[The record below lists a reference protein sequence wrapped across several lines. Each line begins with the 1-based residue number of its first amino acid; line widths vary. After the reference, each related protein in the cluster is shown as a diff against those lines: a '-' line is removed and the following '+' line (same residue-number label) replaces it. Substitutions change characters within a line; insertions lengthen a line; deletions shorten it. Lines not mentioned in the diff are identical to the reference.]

1 MTFKTLT
8 AVAAA
13 VCAVAALPGDGP
25 SRSSGTAS
33 SPGTPSTTVSADA
46 RPSVATKGG
55 LPLAFEANRGQID
68 DRARCFT
75 RRGHVTTYF
84 TDDAFVVSAEHRTD
98 DEHVSGAALFLTFE
112 NCRPTPPRLL
122 EPAAG
127 IVNYFRGTD
136 PSGWITDVPT
146 YGRILY
152 SGLYPGVDVEV
163 KDGGG
168 VPEYNLLLKPGASL
182 DEVVVRVTGADSLK
196 LDGDELVATTAK
208 GELRQRIPRTWQI
221 ANGVTEDLRASFRLI
236 DGERFGFAVE
246 GRRADADL
254 VVDPVLVFAS
264 YLGGAGLDEAHGVAA
279 GEDGTVY
286 VTGRTSSSDFPR
298 SAGCYDNV
306 KNGSYEAFVTKVSAD
321 GSALVYSTYLGS
333 NGSDLG
339 EEIAVDSAGFAYV
352 SGWLGGSGFPT
363 IAGSYDTSYN
373 GFADTF
379 VTKLAL
385 NGNSLVY
392 STFVGGSNEDRPN
405 GLALCPDGG
414 IVVVGQTLSTNF
426 PTVAGSQDTSHNGN
440 WDAFVTKLNA
450 AGSALVYSTYL
461 GGNVVDWAFGVA
473 IAPDGAP
480 IVTGG
485 AQSATFPTVAGSYD
499 VGHNGGFDVFVSKFN
514 ATGGTLGWSTFL
526 GGAWTDQAMSID
538 VDPSGSAFVTGT
550 CGFGFP
556 STPGAFDTANDGGE
570 AFVTKLSPD
579 GASLVYS
586 TFLGGASTE
595 QGSGIKVDGLGAAH
609 ICGFTNSAGFP
620 ITAAT
625 YDGSFAGGGS
635 PAEGFVTKLGH
646 DGSQLVFSTF
656 VGSALNDE
664 CRAIALD
671 PADNSFV
678 VGITQGD
685 YGAAAGS
692 IDSSHNGAEDG
703 FLLKLDLSPAALV
716 QALAP
721 GCNWAASPPL
731 VGMTAPVLGANA
743 VATGTDAPPGQLGV
757 VLVGAV
763 PASNSFYGFGCV
775 LQMSTVVITQIA
787 DVLSASDGSWSSS
800 AYVDPLPENA
810 GAVVRVQA
818 VFLSS
823 AHPLGF
829 VFSNGLEA
837 VLGY

>member
-1 MTFKTLT
+1 MTLKTLT

-13 VCAVAALPGDGP
+13 VCVVAALPGDATP
-25 SRSSGTAS
+25 RSSGTAS
-33 SPGTPSTTVSADA
+33 SSRTPSTTVSADVS
-46 RPSVATKGG
+46 PSVATKGV

-68 DRARCFT
+68 GQVRCFT

-84 TDDAFVVSAEHRTD
+84 TDDAFVVNAERRTD
-98 DEHVSGAALFLTFE
+98 DGLVSGAALYLTFE
-112 NCRPTPPRLL
+112 NCRPTAPRML

-127 IVNYFRGTD
+127 IVNYFRGSD

-182 DEVVVRVTGADSLK
+182 DDVVIRITGADSLK

-208 GELRQRIPRTWQI
+208 GELRQRIPRTWQV
-221 ANGVTEDLRASFRLI
+221 ANGLSEDLPASFRLL
-236 DGERFGFAVE
+236 DGERFGFTVE
-246 GRRADADL
+246 GRRADAEL
-254 VVDPVLVFAS
+254 VVDPLLVFAS
-264 YLGGAGLDEAHGVAA
+264 YLGGVGLDEAHGVAA
-279 GEDGTVY
+279 GDDGSAY
-286 VTGRTSSSDFPR
+286 MTGRTSSSDFPR
-298 SAGCYDNV
+298 TAGCYDNV
-306 KNGSYEAFVTKVSAD
+306 KNGSYEAFVTKVTAD

-339 EEIAVDSAGFAYV
+339 EEIVVDAAGHAYV

-385 NGNSLVY
+385 SGNSLVY
-392 STFVGGSNEDRPN
+392 STFLGGSNEDRPN
-405 GLALCPDGG
+405 GLAICPDGG

-426 PTVAGSQDTSHNGN
+426 PTIAGGQDTSHNGN
-440 WDAFVTKLNA
+440 WDAYVTKLNA
-450 AGSALVYSTYL
+450 AGSALVYSCYL

-480 IVTGG
+480 VVVGG

-499 VGHNGGFDVFVSKFN
+499 VSHNGGFDVFVSKFN
-514 ATGGTLGWSTFL
+514 ATGGTLAWSTFL
-526 GGAWTDQAMSID
+526 GGSWTEQAMSVD
-538 VDPSGSAFVTGT
+538 VDGGGAVYVTGT

-570 AFVTKLSPD
+570 AFVTKLAAD

-595 QGSGIKVDGLGAAH
+595 QGSGIQVDGLGAAH
-609 ICGFTNSAGFP
+609 VCGFTNSAGFP
-620 ITAAT
+620 ITAIT
-625 YDGSFAGGGS
+625 HDGTFAGGGS
-635 PAEGFVTKLGH
+635 PAEGFVAKLGQ
-646 DGSQLVFSTF
+646 DGSQLLFSTF

-671 PADNSFV
+671 SAGNTFV

-685 YGAAAGS
+685 YGAPSGS
-692 IDSSHNGAEDG
+692 FDSAHNGAEDG

-716 QALAP
+716 SSLSP
-721 GCNWAASPPL
+721 GCNWAAAPPL

-743 VATGTDAPPGQLGV
+743 TASGSDAPPGQLGV

-763 PASNSFYGFGCV
+763 PATNSFYGFGCV
-775 LQMSTVVITQIA
+775 LQMSTVVINQIA
-787 DVLSASDGSWSSS
+787 NVFSEPNGTWSSS

-810 GAVVRVQA
+810 GAVIRVQA